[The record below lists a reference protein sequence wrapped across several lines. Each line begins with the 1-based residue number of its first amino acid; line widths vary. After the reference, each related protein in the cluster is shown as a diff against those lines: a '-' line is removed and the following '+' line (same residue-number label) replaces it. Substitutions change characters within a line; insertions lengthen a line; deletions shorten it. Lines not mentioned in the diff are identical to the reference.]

1 VTPPPGGPRTY
12 GHDALGHDAFGRPWT
27 RTTGA
32 SIDTYAYLGSTTS
45 VWQIANSGGGVGTTS
60 SALDATGAR
69 TAISG
74 AGARG
79 YLAFDLHGNLVA
91 AENGA
96 KVITDALRYD
106 AWGEVLAN
114 PVTSALPTP
123 WRYQGRLDLSPDA
136 ANPLYDYG
144 ARTYRPVQGAFTSLD
159 TYAGAV
165 IDPLSMNRFL
175 YAEANPTS
183 FVDPDG
189 HAACSGTGRHAGS
202 GRSCT
207 VASQAAADQ
216 AIEEQYIEGS
226 KAGGAKRPTGSYQN
240 GGACTFVRL
249 DCSLADFD
257 RMSVDDRIAWTN
269 GLMDEYGGARNFTDW
284 FNNVKGILDF
294 ASDNGLMQT
303 GSWESWVDAGI
314 LQGITT
320 GLGISLGKLSADQT
334 SNPGAAAWAAFF
346 DYRADPANHDDA
358 TSRLLWGTAEQTS
371 TDYGVQYAEG
381 TLGLA
386 ADPRIKTTLIT
397 FGNAYRAGVK
407 DPAVAGYIGQEV
419 GSRVGAGIGIATGA
433 TGGLAC
439 GLLFIVCSPVA
450 GAIGGVG
457 GWIVGGAAGSAW
469 ANDLL
474 DPRQQAPAYAFSQL
488 LYSDGA
494 DWLGIR

>member
-1 VTPPPGGPRTY
+1 MTPPPGGPRTY

-189 HAACSGTGRHAGS
+189 HAVFNRNLTDGGSPGTLQPGDSGLSPAN
-202 GRSCT
+202 
-207 VASQAAADQ
+207 AQAA
-216 AIEEQYIEGS
+216 
-226 KAGGAKRPTGSYQN
+226 QN
-240 GGACTFVRL
+240 AENRVTNRF
-249 DCSLADFD
+249 
-257 RMSVDDRIAWTN
+257 VDDVPPLTPPRSLN
-269 GLMDEYGGARNFTDW
+269 DW
-284 FNNVKGILDF
+284 RYAEMLYE
-294 ASDNGLMQT
+294 
-303 GSWESWVDAGI
+303 W
-314 LQGITT
+314 
-320 GLGISLGKLSADQT
+320 ADDV
-334 SNPGAAAWAAFF
+334 AA
-346 DYRADPANHDDA
+346 
-358 TSRLLWGTAEQTS
+358 
-371 TDYGVQYAEG
+371 YGVQ
-381 TLGLA
+381 
-386 ADPRIKTTLIT
+386 
-397 FGNAYRAGVK
+397 
-407 DPAVAGYIGQEV
+407 QEET
-419 GSRVGAGIGIATGA
+419 A
-433 TGGLAC
+433 
-439 GLLFIVCSPVA
+439 
-450 GAIGGVG
+450 
-457 GWIVGGAAGSAW
+457 
-469 ANDLL
+469 DLL
-474 DPRQQAPAYAFSQL
+474 WDLAGFAGPVGPFA
-488 LYSDGA
+488 DGSHA
-494 DWLGIR
+494 LKWS